1 MGFSQVEN
9 LCSPPIF
16 PDYIESGAEVE
27 VVGVAENDFGINDIN
42 QFIGGECFHHS
53 LCADGHE
60 NRRGDVTM
68 SCGKRPVRAALSLAS
83 MLKLKRQNLVR
94 GRSGVQSS
102 IRKPSGLSLW

>member
-1 MGFSQVEN
+1 MQ
-9 LCSPPIF
+9 PAHF

-27 VVGVAENDFGINDIN
+27 VVGVSEDDFGINDIN

-60 NRRGDVTM
+60 NRRGNVTM
-68 SCGKRPVRAALSLAS
+68 SCGQETCARGAIAAS

-94 GRSGVQSS
+94 GS
-102 IRKPSGLSLW
+102 